1 MANPRLSDIARRKA
15 MRRFI
20 RVSTC
25 AVFAVIMSSAGAI
38 AADAPDATITF
49 SGGSAAFI
57 AGVNWGGG
65 TLRYK
70 GKEYPLK
77 VSGLSVGAIGA
88 KKFHASGNVFH
99 LRQVADIEGTYAS
112 IGAGVTVGGGAEGF
126 QMKNG
131 NGVLIKATGTSAG
144 ADLKAGPSGVTIK
157 LK

>member
-1 MANPRLSDIARRKA
+1 MNW
-15 MRRFI
+15 FI
-20 RVSTC
+20 RVSAAAALATI
-25 AVFAVIMSSAGAI
+25 VSSGASI
-38 AADAPDATITF
+38 AADTPDATIAF
-49 SGGSAAFI
+49 HGGSAAFI

-65 TLRYK
+65 TLHYK
-70 GKEYPLK
+70 GKDFPLK

-88 KKFHASGNVFH
+88 KKFNASGNVYH

-112 IGAGVTVGGGAEGF
+112 IGAGATVGGGAAGF

-144 ADLKAGPSGVTIK
+144 ADLKVGPSGVTIK